1 MKRML
6 IGLLLCAAM
15 LFVFS
20 GCGNS
25 PAQGLDDVV
34 YVEIDMAGG
43 GFMKLELY
51 TKIAPITV
59 ENFVNLCNEH
69 FYDGI
74 IFHRVIS
81 GLIIQGGDP
90 QGTGFGGSK
99 QMIKGEFRANGVEN
113 NLSHTRGVISMA
125 RQSGNM
131 DSASSQ
137 FFIMVGNY
145 PRWDGNYAA
154 FGKVVE
160 GFETLDAIA
169 SVPTDAN
176 DRPLNEQRIKT
187 IRVITK
193 EEMQTPGPAE
203 TVADSTEETGS

>member
-1 MKRML
+1 MKR
-6 IGLLLCAAM
+6 IGIALFLAVAM
-15 LFVFS
+15 LLGFA

-34 YVEIDMAGG
+34 YVEIDMVGG
-43 GFMKLELY
+43 GYMKLELY

-69 FYDGI
+69 FYDGL

-90 QGTGFGGSK
+90 LGTGYGGSK

-137 FFIMVGNY
+137 FFILVGNY
-145 PRWDGNYAA
+145 PSWDGNYAA

-187 IRVITK
+187 IRVITR

-203 TVADSTEETGS
+203 TVAESEGTES

>member
-1 MKRML
+1 MKR
-6 IGLLLCAAM
+6 IGIALFLAVAM
-15 LFVFS
+15 LLGFA

-25 PAQGLDDVV
+25 SAQGLDDVV
-34 YVEIDMAGG
+34 YVEIDMVGG
-43 GFMKLELY
+43 GYMKLELY

-69 FYDGI
+69 FYDGL

-90 QGTGFGGSK
+90 LGTGYGGSK

-137 FFIMVGNY
+137 FFILVGNY
-145 PRWDGNYAA
+145 PSWDGNYAA

-187 IRVITK
+187 IRVITR

-203 TVADSTEETGS
+203 TVAESEGTES

>member
-1 MKRML
+1 MKRIVIAFFL
-6 IGLLLCAAM
+6 AVAM
-15 LFVFS
+15 LLGFA

-34 YVEIDMAGG
+34 YVEIDMVGG
-43 GFMKLELY
+43 GYMKLELY

-59 ENFVNLCNEH
+59 ENFVKLCNEH
-69 FYDGI
+69 FYDGL

-90 QGTGFGGSK
+90 LGTGYGGSK

-113 NLSHTRGVISMA
+113 SLSHTRGVISMA

-137 FFIMVGNY
+137 FFIMVGNR
-145 PRWDGNYAA
+145 PSWDGNYAA

-169 SVPTDAN
+169 SVPTDSN

-187 IRVITK
+187 IRVITR
-193 EEMQTPGPAE
+193 EEMQTPGPATTAAE
-203 TVADSTEETGS
+203 SEGTES

>member
-1 MKRML
+1 MKRVL
-6 IGLLLCAAM
+6 IGLLLTAAM
-15 LFVFS
+15 IFGL
-20 GCGNS
+20 GACGNR

-34 YVEIDMAGG
+34 YVEIDMVGG
-43 GFMKLELY
+43 GYMKLELY
-51 TKIAPITV
+51 TTIAPITV
-59 ENFVNLCNEH
+59 ENFVKLCEEH
-69 FYDGI
+69 FYDGL

-90 QGTGFGGSK
+90 LGTGYGGSK

-113 NLSHTRGVISMA
+113 SLSHTRGVISMA

-137 FFIMVGNY
+137 FFIMVGNR
-145 PRWDGNYAA
+145 PAWDGSYAA

-169 SVPTDAN
+169 SVPTGAN

-187 IRVITK
+187 IRVITQQ
-193 EEMQTPGPAE
+193 EMQTQGPAPF
-203 TVADSTEETGS
+203 ADSTDETES